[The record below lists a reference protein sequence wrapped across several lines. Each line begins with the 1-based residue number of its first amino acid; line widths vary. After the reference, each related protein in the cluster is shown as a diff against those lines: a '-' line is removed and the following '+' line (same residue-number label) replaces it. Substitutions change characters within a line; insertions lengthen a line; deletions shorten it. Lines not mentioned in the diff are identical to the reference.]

1 MMISIFLP
9 IKKNSKR
16 LKNKNFLPIFKY
28 KLGLTEIKILQLL
41 KLVKFLK
48 KKKLLSEIIISTDSK
63 NLIKKYKNNKYIKL
77 FKRHKSLTRDDCL
90 DELVKEVPKICFG
103 NYILW
108 THVTSPCFNSKD
120 YLNFIFRFFK
130 QKEFTSAFSA
140 TLSSTFFMN
149 SKFKW
154 VSHEYKKKKW
164 PRTQDLDKYYFVNNA
179 AFISTRKNYLDN
191 YDRICKRP
199 LPIISRKYSD
209 IDIDHSNDFYFLK
222 KNHKN
227 IEI

>member
-1 MMISIFLP
+1 MISIFLP

-48 KKKLLSEIIISTDSK
+48 KKKLSSEIIISTDSK

-77 FKRHKSLTRDDCL
+77 YKRHKSLTRDDCL

-108 THVTSPCFNSKD
+108 THVTSPCFNSRD
-120 YLNFIFRFFK
+120 YLNFILRFFK
-130 QKEFTSAFSA
+130 QKN
-140 TLSSTFFMN
+140 LL
-149 SKFKW
+149 
-154 VSHEYKKKKW
+154 VH
-164 PRTQDLDKYYFVNNA
+164 
-179 AFISTRKNYLDN
+179 
-191 YDRICKRP
+191 
-199 LPIISRKYSD
+199 
-209 IDIDHSNDFYFLK
+209 FLQP
-222 KNHKN
+222 HLQHFL
-227 IEI
+227 